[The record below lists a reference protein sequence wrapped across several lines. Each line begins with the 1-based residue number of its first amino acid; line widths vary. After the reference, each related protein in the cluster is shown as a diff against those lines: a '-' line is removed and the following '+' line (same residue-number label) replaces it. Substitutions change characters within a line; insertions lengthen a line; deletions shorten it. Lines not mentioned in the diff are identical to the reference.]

1 MNEFERSYQHYLRH
15 KDQRERK
22 RLRSAAWAKAHPG
35 YWIARRIKPFEYL
48 FHTPTADLEGWM
60 ARIRQDIIKATGV
73 PASDGSRST
82 QPDESCYLWV
92 KQPHPTSKIPERP
105 FGWRIPTVAK

>member
-1 MNEFERSYQHYLRH
+1 MNEFDRSYQHYLRH

-35 YWIARRIKPFEYL
+35 YWIARRIKPFEY
-48 FHTPTADLEGWM
+48 TPHPDLEGWM

-73 PASDGSRST
+73 PAYVGVDRST

-92 KQPHPTSKIPERP
+92 KQPHPTSKPAIRKA
-105 FGWRIPTVAK
+105 GAR